1 MPLALDS
8 ATKKNSYPQLRGTVK
23 GGNYGKEK
31 D

>member
-8 ATKKNSYPQLRGTVK
+8 ATKNSHPQLRGTVK